1 MEHVG
6 GLAVLVV
13 FCLVAMGLLMWAL
26 SANNAKHHAETGVNA
41 PNRAALKRIRRNAR
55 QKGIS
60 QEAAY
65 NQWVQNKQRRKK
77 S

>member
-1 MEHVG
+1 M
-6 GLAVLVV
+6 LVV
-13 FCLVAMGLLMWAL
+13 VCLIAMGLLVWAL
-26 SANNAKHHAETGVNA
+26 SANNTKHHAETGVNA
-41 PNRAALKRIRRNAR
+41 PDRAALKRIRRNAR

-65 NQWVQNKQRRKK
+65 GQWVRNKQRRKR